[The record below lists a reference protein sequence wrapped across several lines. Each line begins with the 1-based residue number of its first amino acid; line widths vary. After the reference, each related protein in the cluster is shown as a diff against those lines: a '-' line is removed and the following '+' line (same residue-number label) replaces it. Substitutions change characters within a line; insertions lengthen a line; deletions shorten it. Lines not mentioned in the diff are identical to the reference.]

1 VLVRSR
7 VRGGDER
14 REAELGVVTAM
25 AEEMVMTTLRWRWR
39 SSDGYSDGRFWQHD
53 DFFVKSTGF

>member
-7 VRGGDER
+7 VRGGDEH

-25 AEEMVMTTLRWRWR
+25 AEEMVMTTLR
-39 SSDGYSDGRFWQHD
+39 
-53 DFFVKSTGF
+53 